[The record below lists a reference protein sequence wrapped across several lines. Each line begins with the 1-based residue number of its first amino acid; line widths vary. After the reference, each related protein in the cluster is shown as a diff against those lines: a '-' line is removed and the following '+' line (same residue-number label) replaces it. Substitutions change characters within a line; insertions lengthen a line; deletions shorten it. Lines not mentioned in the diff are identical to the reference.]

1 MCPKTSAY
9 LQVRSRAFEEVEKLL
24 AGLLGNFAPKFEAA
38 SSSGSKSVE
47 AGGCDQSTN
56 SS

>member
-9 LQVRSRAFEEVEKLL
+9 LQVRDRAFEEVEKLL
-24 AGLLGNFAPKFEAA
+24 AGLLGTDAPQFEAA
-38 SSSGSKSVE
+38 YSNSRECVDSGE
-47 AGGCDQSTN
+47 CGQSTA